1 MTQEIYAQLAR
12 ISGQQSKIRAMR
24 DQLAA
29 FAEAISKQ
37 DAAFAELLLVARIP
51 SAYRHCLAECMRR
64 QGVAAG
70 CCHADL
76 KTHSCWPSV
85 IAWWC
90 ACKDMSDPLGSV
102 QYAPGS

>member
-29 FAEAISKQ
+29 FAEAITKQ

-64 QGVAAG
+64 QALFGLHGTVQTLLLCTSQWQMPALGYVCRAVV
-70 CCHADL
+70 DL
-76 KTHSCWPSV
+76 
-85 IAWWC
+85 
-90 ACKDMSDPLGSV
+90 
-102 QYAPGS
+102 